1 MAANEAN
8 SCPDLSVPM
17 FVCLSVPM
25 PVCQP
30 ASQPASM
37 VVGCRSVCQLV
48 HWPVAKSTKS
58 TRTALTTKDVAP
70 QRITFLLSLA
80 PSVTL
85 FLSLSP
91 PLSNWQNNAA
101 LNCRI
106 IASKNC
112 KYAYAC
118 QCQCKLIHSAY
129 VPLLSLH
136 KKTIPFHL

>member
-1 MAANEAN
+1 MLVDILWQPMKQTAVRI
-8 SCPDLSVPM
+8 CPSP
-17 FVCLSVPM
+17 CLSVYRSL
-25 PVCQP
+25 CLS

-80 PSVTL
+80 PSLIL

-91 PLSNWQNNAA
+91 PLSDWQNNAA

-118 QCQCKLIHSAY
+118 QCQCKLIHNALRSPVEPA
-129 VPLLSLH
+129 
-136 KKTIPFHL
+136 